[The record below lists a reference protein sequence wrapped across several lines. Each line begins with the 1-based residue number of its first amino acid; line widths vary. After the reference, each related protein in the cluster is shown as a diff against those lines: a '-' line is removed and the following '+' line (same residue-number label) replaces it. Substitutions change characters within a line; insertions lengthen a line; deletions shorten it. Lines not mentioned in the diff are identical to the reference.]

1 MCAPAGPSGLK
12 GAGGF
17 YMMRSVLENLRVAVT
32 GAPRIDAGRRR
43 DTERQYISPRSLLM
57 FQRALVLLLA
67 VAASLSLLACGGGK
81 EEDSLEEEAAAPA
94 TSTASAAAPAAAPA
108 AAAATAAGG
117 ATLTGKVS
125 FTGTAPAKE
134 SIKMDA
140 DAYCKAAH
148 STPVYTQEVE
158 VNENGTLKDVFVY
171 VKEGV
176 TGTYPAPTTPVVL
189 DQQGCQYHPH
199 VFGIQAGQPLKILN
213 ADGTLHNIHALPKIN
228 AEFNIGQPF
237 KGMET
242 IKKFDKPEMP
252 VRFKCDV
259 HKWMGAYAGVVN
271 NPFYAVTNDQGTFEI
286 KNLPPGTYVIE
297 AWQEKYGPQTQ
308 TVTISGNESKTV
320 DFGFKG

>member
-1 MCAPAGPSGLK
+1 MFK
-12 GAGGF
+12 
-17 YMMRSVLENLRVAVT
+17 RSLVILVAVS
-32 GAPRIDAGRRR
+32 AG
-43 DTERQYISPRSLLM
+43 
-57 FQRALVLLLA
+57 
-67 VAASLSLLACGGGK
+67 LSLLACGGGK
-81 EEDSLEEEAAAPA
+81 EEDALEDE
-94 TSTASAAAPAAAPA
+94 SAPAAAPA
-108 AAAATAAGG
+108 AAAPAAAAPAAVAAAGG
-117 ATLTGKVS
+117 ATLSGKVA
-125 FTGTAPAKE
+125 FVGTAPANE

-148 STPVYTQEVE
+148 SGPVYTQDVE
-158 VNENGTLKDVFVY
+158 VNANGTLKDVFVY

-176 TGTYPAPTTPVVL
+176 TGNYPAPTTPVVL

-199 VFGIQAGQPLKILN
+199 VFGIQAGQPLKIVN
-213 ADGTLHNIHALPKIN
+213 SDGTLHNIHALPKTN

-242 IKKFDKPEMP
+242 VKKFDKAEMP

-271 NPFYAVTNDQGTFEI
+271 NPFFAVTNDQGAFEI

-308 TVTISGNESKTV
+308 TVTISGSEAKTV
-320 DFGFKG
+320 DFSFKG